1 MSDMHSD
8 FIRKPDAQSERMREA
23 VERRMQQI
31 RHKLVVL
38 SGKGGVGKSTVAA
51 NLAFA
56 LAAKGLSVGL
66 LDVDVHG
73 PSIPTLTGME
83 GCTVQNEGN
92 VLLPLRARENLWV
105 MSIGFLLAQKE
116 DAVIWRG
123 PLKFHLIR
131 QFLGDVQW
139 GNLDYLVID
148 CPPGTGDEPLS
159 VVQLVGKPAS
169 ALIVT
174 TPQRL
179 SIGDVRRC
187 VTFCHKTALPVTG
200 IIENM
205 SGFVCPH
212 CGAQTDIFNTGG
224 GQELASEMDVPFLGR
239 IPIDPSLV
247 TFGDHGLSLLDGD
260 RDTPTAI
267 ALTKLVGGIEQ
278 LTATSAR
285 A

>member
-1 MSDMHSD
+1 MSDMYADPAQKRDAHSE
-8 FIRKPDAQSERMREA
+8 KMREA
-23 VERRMQQI
+23 VDQRMQKV

-51 NLAFA
+51 NVAFA

-73 PSIPTLTGME
+73 PSIPTLTGTE
-83 GCTVQNEGN
+83 GCTLQHEGSI
-92 VLLPLRARENLWV
+92 LLPLRARDHLWV
-105 MSIGFLLAQKE
+105 MSVGFLLAQKE

-139 GNLDYLVID
+139 GELDYLVID

-159 VVQLVGKPAS
+159 VVQLVGRPAS

-179 SIGDVRRC
+179 SVSDVRRC
-187 VTFCHKTALPVTG
+187 VTFCRKTALPVTG

-212 CGAQTDIFNTGG
+212 CGVQTDIFSTGG
-224 GQELASEMDVPFLGR
+224 GEELASEMDVPFLGR
-239 IPIDPSLV
+239 IPLDPSLV

-260 RDTPTAI
+260 RDTPTAV
-267 ALTKLVGGIEQ
+267 ALTQLVGGIEQ
-278 LTATSAR
+278 LTATTAR
-285 A
+285 V